1 MATAGTVN
9 VPLYAKINDKE
20 IYVGTVVYDVVAE
33 SRDGKVTIRWT
44 NGRYDGQAQER
55 REP

>member
-20 IYVGTVVYDVVAE
+20 IYVGAVVYDVVVE

-44 NGRYDGQAQER
+44 NGRYDGQAQEH